1 MPVTAALIGGGASL
15 LGGFLGGKSQEKA
28 ARTSAAAQLEAAR
41 IAADAA
47 RFRPVGVTT
56 RFGQSQFQ
64 FDPSGNLTGAR
75 YQIDPRL
82 AAYQERLDTLAGQ
95 RLSEAEMAPQA
106 YAPLQRAG
114 QQLFQLGGQYL
125 SETPEQV
132 AERYMA
138 RQMDLLAPSRER
150 QYAQLQNQL
159 FQTGRGGLSV
169 GGTGARPSGSPGL
182 AAANPEL
189 EAYYN
194 ALAQQDA
201 QLAAQAQQE
210 GQRQLAFGTGLFGQG
225 AGLLGGY
232 ESGVTGA
239 LSPFTTTIGGI
250 STLESLGQQ
259 PLDIG
264 AQLGGRA
271 ATAGANVGQSLLQGG
286 VSAAKTTQAGQFDPM
301 SAALMGFGSSPA
313 LTRGAANLFGGRQ
326 LTPSDYSNLSSWQ
339 ASQYADYGPD
349 SSQYYQYPSV
359 WGEFGP

>member
-41 IAADAA
+41 IAAEEQ

-64 FDPSGNLTGAR
+64 FGPEGRLTGAG
-75 YQIDPRL
+75 YTLDPRL
-82 AAYQERLDTLAGQ
+82 RAYQDRLQGLAEQ
-95 RLSEAEMAPQA
+95 RLGEAEMAPEA
-106 YAPLQRAG
+106 YAPLRQAG

-125 SETPEQV
+125 AQTPEQV
-132 AERYMA
+132 AQQYMS
-138 RQMDLLAPSRER
+138 RQLDLLAPSRER

-159 FQTGRGGLSV
+159 FQTGRGGLAV
-169 GGTGARPSGSPGL
+169 GGTGMRPGGGAGL
-182 AAANPEL
+182 GAANPEM

-201 QLAAQAQQE
+201 QLAAQAQQA
-210 GQRQLAFGTGLFGQG
+210 GQQQLAFGTGLFGQG

-239 LSPFTTTIGGI
+239 LNPFTTALGGV

-271 ATAGANVGQSLLQGG
+271 ATAGANVGQTLFQGG
-286 VSAAKTTQAGQFDPM
+286 LSAARTQQAGQFDPM
-301 SAALMGFGSSPA
+301 SAALMGLGSNPAFGKA
-313 LTRGAANLFGGRQ
+313 TARAFGYYD
-326 LTPSDYSNLSSWQ
+326 P
-339 ASQYADYGPD
+339 ADYDWSAGNVNNQT
-349 SSQYYQYPSV
+349 SSYY
-359 WGEFGP
+359 

>member
-15 LGGFLGGKSQEKA
+15 LGGVLGGSSQKKA
-28 ARTSAAAQLEAAR
+28 ARISADAQIKAAQ
-41 IAADAA
+41 IAAEEQ

-64 FDPSGNLTGAR
+64 FSPEGRLIGAG
-75 YQIDPRL
+75 YDIDPRL
-82 AAYQERLDTLAGQ
+82 AAYQDRLDTLAGQ
-95 RLSEAEMAPQA
+95 RLGEAEMAGEA
-106 YAPLQRAG
+106 YAPLRQAG
-114 QQLFQLGGQYL
+114 QQLFKLGGQYMA
-125 SETPEQV
+125 ETPEQV

-169 GGTGARPSGSPGL
+169 GATGMRPGGGAGL
-182 AAANPEL
+182 GASNPEL

-239 LSPFTTTIGGI
+239 LNPFTTTIGGV
-250 STLESLGQQ
+250 SALESLGQQ

-264 AQLGGRA
+264 STLGARA
-271 ATAGANVGQSLLQGG
+271 STAGANAGQSLLQGG
-286 VSAAKTTQAGQFDPM
+286 ISAARTTQAGAFDPV
-301 SAALMGFGSSPA
+301 SAALMGLGSNPAFGQ
-313 LTRGAANLFGGRQ
+313 AAAGMFGRQ
-326 LTPSDYSNLSSWQ
+326 LTPADYSNLASWQ
-339 ASQYADYGPD
+339 TSQREYAPYTP
-349 SSQYYQYPSV
+349 QYYQTPSV
-359 WGEFGP
+359 WGELGP

>member
-15 LGGFLGGKSQEKA
+15 LGGVLGGNSQKKA
-28 ARTSAAAQLEAAR
+28 ARISADAQIKAAQ
-41 IAADAA
+41 IAAEEQ

-64 FDPSGNLTGAR
+64 FSPEGRLIGAG
-75 YQIDPRL
+75 YDIDPRL
-82 AAYQERLDTLAGQ
+82 AAYQDRLDALAGQ
-95 RLSEAEMAPQA
+95 RLGEAEMAGEA
-106 YAPLQRAG
+106 YAPLRQAG
-114 QQLFQLGGQYL
+114 QQLFKLGGQYMA
-125 SETPEQV
+125 ETPEQV

-169 GGTGARPSGSPGL
+169 GATGMRPGGGAGL
-182 AAANPEL
+182 GASNPEL

-239 LSPFTTTIGGI
+239 LNPFTTTLGGV

-271 ATAGANVGQSLLQGG
+271 ATAGANVGQTLFQGG
-286 VSAAKTTQAGQFDPM
+286 LSAARTNQAAAFDPV
-301 SAALMGFGSSPA
+301 SAALMGFGSNPA
-313 LTRGAANLFGGRQ
+313 FGKATARAFGNYD
-326 LTPSDYSNLSSWQ
+326 P
-339 ASQYADYGPD
+339 ADYDWGAGANVNNQT
-349 SSQYYQYPSV
+349 SSYY
-359 WGEFGP
+359 

>member
-15 LGGFLGGKSQEKA
+15 LGGFLGGSSQKKA
-28 ARTSAAAQLEAAR
+28 AQISANAQLESAR

-64 FDPSGNLTGAR
+64 FDPRGNLESAG

-82 AAYQERLDTLAGQ
+82 AAYQDRLQALSEQ
-95 RLSEAEMAPQA
+95 RLGEAEMAGEA
-106 YAPLQRAG
+106 YAPLRQAG
-114 QQLFQLGGQYL
+114 QQLFQLGGQYMA
-125 SETPEQV
+125 ETPEQV

-159 FQTGRGGLSV
+159 FQTGRGGLAV
-169 GGTGARPSGSPGL
+169 GGTGMRPGGGAGL
-182 AAANPEL
+182 GAANPEM

-201 QLAAQAQQE
+201 QLAAQAQQA
-210 GQRQLAFGTGLFGQG
+210 GQQQVAFGTGLFGQG

-239 LSPFTTTIGGI
+239 LNPFTTTLGGV
-250 STLESLGQQ
+250 STLESLGMQ

-264 AQLGGRA
+264 AQLGGRSA
-271 ATAGANVGQSLLQGG
+271 QAGANVGQSLLQGG
-286 VSAAKTTQAGQFDPM
+286 ISAARTMQAASAYDPM
-301 SAALMGFGSSPA
+301 SAALMGLGSNPA
-313 LTRGAANLFGGRQ
+313 LGQAVGQVYDWTKGLFGGGSAPASA
-326 LTPSDYSNLSSWQ
+326 LPY
-339 ASQYADYGPD
+339 ASQQGIGGAGGVPYMLP
-349 SSQYYQYPSV
+349 SIWSQ
-359 WGEFGP
+359 

>member
-1 MPVTAALIGGGASL
+1 MPVTAALIGGGLSLAGGL
-15 LGGFLGGKSQEKA
+15 LGGSSQKKA
-28 ARTSAAAQLEAAR
+28 AQISANAQLEAAR

-47 RFRPVGVTT
+47 RFRPVGVTS
-56 RFGQSQFQ
+56 RFGSSQFQ
-64 FDPSGNLTGAR
+64 FDPSGNLSGAG
-75 YQIDPRL
+75 YQVDPRL
-82 AAYQERLDTLAGQ
+82 RAYQDRLQTLSDQ
-95 RLSEAEMAPQA
+95 RLAEAEMAGEA
-106 YAPLQRAG
+106 YAPMRQAG
-114 QQLFQLGGQYL
+114 QQLFKLGGQYL
-125 SETPEQV
+125 AETPDQV
-132 AERYMA
+132 AQRYM
-138 RQMDLLAPSRER
+138 QQQLDLLSPSRER

-159 FQTGRGGLSV
+159 FQTGRGGLAV

-182 AAANPEL
+182 AASNPEL

-239 LSPFTTTIGGI
+239 LNPFTTAIGGI

-286 VSAAKTTQAGQFDPM
+286 VSAAKTTQAANFDPI
-301 SAALMGFGSSPA
+301 SAALMGFGSNPA

>member
-1 MPVTAALIGGGASL
+1 MPAVTAALIGGGASL

-47 RFRPVGVTT
+47 RFRPVGTTT
-56 RFGQSQFQ
+56 RFGSSQFQ
-64 FDPSGNLTGAR
+64 FDPSGNLSGAG
-75 YQIDPRL
+75 YTVDPRL
-82 AAYQERLDTLAGQ
+82 QAYQDRLQGLTDQ
-95 RLSEAEMAPQA
+95 RLSEAEMAGQA
-106 YAPLQRAG
+106 YAPLRQAG

-125 SETPEQV
+125 AETPEQV

-169 GGTGARPSGSPGL
+169 GATGTRPGGGAGL
-182 AAANPEL
+182 GASNPEL

-239 LSPFTTTIGGI
+239 LNPFTTTLGGI
-250 STLESLGQQ
+250 STLESLGMQ

-264 AQLGGRA
+264 AQLGGRSA
-271 ATAGANVGQSLLQGG
+271 QAGANVGQSLLQGG
-286 VSAAKTTQAGQFDPM
+286 VSAAKTMQAGQYDPT
-301 SAALMGFGSSPA
+301 AIALMGLGSNPVFGQ
-313 LTRGAANLFGGRQ
+313 AAAGMFSRQ
-326 LTPSDYSNLSSWQ
+326 LTPADYGNLSSWQ
-339 ASQYADYGPD
+339 ASQREYAPYTP
-349 SSQYYQYPSV
+349 QYYATPSV
-359 WGEFGP
+359 WGEMGP